1 MLDTLSIKPTI
12 LVIEDEGTQRE
23 LLKRTLEKHGFNVLT
38 GQNGRDGF
46 ATWSKNM
53 MDIRMVITDLAMPG
67 GDGFQVIKNIRKQ
80 EQVHTYIM
88 VLTSRDDKESL
99 INALNNGADDFVTKP
114 ITTPELTLRLKGA
127 RQRLRLHDHTCLVSG
142 LAELAAERGG
152 ETKAHLQRT
161 KKYCSMLAAD
171 LMKNRDDQEIVQ
183 QLVEDIANICVL
195 HDIGKNGIADA
206 LLMKRGKYTP
216 KEFEIVKDHTTIGGQ
231 ILMDMY
237 QATGSHYLLLGH
249 EIALSHHEKWDG
261 SGYPHGLSGNEIPLA
276 ARIMCFAD
284 IFDSLLSRKPYKDP
298 MPLSYVEEYIARERG
313 KTFDP
318 DIVESYRRNQQNFK
332 EIQAS
337 ITEEEGPW

>member
-12 LVIEDEGTQRE
+12 LVIEDEITQLK
-23 LLKRTLEKHGFNVLT
+23 LLKRNLEKHGFNVLT
-38 GQNGRDGF
+38 EQNGQDGF

-53 MDIRMVITDLAMPG
+53 MDIRIVITDLAVPG
-67 GDGFQVIKNIRKQ
+67 SDGFQVIKNIRKQ
-80 EQVHTYIM
+80 ERVYTYIM
-88 VLTSRDDKESL
+88 VLTSSDDKESL
-99 INALNNGADDFVTKP
+99 IKALKNGADDFVTKP

-127 RQRLRLHDHTCLVSG
+127 EQRLRLHDHTCLVSG

-161 KKYCSMLAAD
+161 KRYCSILAAD
-171 LMKNRDDQEIVQ
+171 LMKDRDDREQVQ
-183 QLVEDIANICVL
+183 QLVDDIANICVL
-195 HDIGKNGIADA
+195 HDIGKNGITDA

-216 KEFEIVKDHTTIGGQ
+216 REFEIVKDHTTIGGR
-231 ILMDMY
+231 ILMDLY
-237 QATGSHYLLLGH
+237 QSTGSHYLLLGH

-261 SGYPHGLSGNEIPLA
+261 SGYPDGLAGTEIPLA

-298 MPLSYVEEYIARERG
+298 MPLSYVKEFIAREKG

-318 DIVESYRRNQQNFK
+318 DIVESYGRNQQVF
-332 EIQAS
+332 EQIQAS
-337 ITEEEGPW
+337 ITEVEEPW